1 MSHLIPHSCLQV
13 FPLVLLLLPPATL
26 CANIKRPVAKP
37 QIWEAS
43 LVRVARAGQGL
54 QGRLGLPPPR
64 VARGYQGLRTWHRV
78 CTKQVCNTQYFICI
92 MTRGGLYG

>member
-1 MSHLIPHSCLQV
+1 MPDFCLQV
-13 FPLVLLLLPPATL
+13 LPLLLLLLPPATL

-37 QIWEAS
+37 QLWEAS

-54 QGRLGLPPPR
+54 QGRLDLPPAR

-78 CTKQVCNTQYFICI
+78 CTIQYII
-92 MTRGGLYG
+92 SLTDPV